1 MEALRGLFLCYLV
14 GSLPFAYWITRW
26 RTGLDIFEVGEGNV
40 GARNVWH
47 VVGPPWG
54 VLTAVLDA
62 LKGVAAVA
70 LARSWGLDPWLC
82 GFAAVFGHG
91 YPVFHRFRGGKGL
104 ATALGVALAVVPLA
118 TLATLATYGG
128 LYLLSRHF
136 HGAITAAMVSFFL
149 VWIPLSRVPLEQAQR
164 ALLLF
169 LWLGVKRLLDHRHM
183 VSVKARDA
191 HWKG

>member
-1 MEALRGLFLCYLV
+1 MEVLQGLLACYLV

-54 VLTAVLDA
+54 VLTALLDA

-82 GFAAVFGHG
+82 GFAAVLGHG

-104 ATALGVALAVVPLA
+104 ATALGVALAILPGV
-118 TLATLATYGG
+118 TLATLATYGALFWLG
-128 LYLLSRHF
+128 RNF
-136 HGAITAAMVSFFL
+136 HLAITLALVSLFL
-149 VWIPLSRVPLEQAQR
+149 VWMPLASVPLSEARK

-169 LWLGVKRLLDHRHM
+169 LWLGVKRMLDHRHM
-183 VSVKARDA
+183 VRIRARDV
-191 HWKG
+191 HWKE

>member
-1 MEALRGLFLCYLV
+1 MQVLQGLFVCYLV

-26 RTGLDIFEVGEGNV
+26 RTGLDIFEVGEGNM

-62 LKGVAAVA
+62 LKGVAAVT
-70 LARSWGLDPWLC
+70 LARSWGLDPWLA
-82 GFAAVFGHG
+82 GLAAVVGHG

-104 ATALGVALAVVPLA
+104 ATAFGVALTLLPWA
-118 TLATLATYGG
+118 TLATLATY
-128 LYLLSRHF
+128 LLLFLLTRHF
-136 HGAITAAMVSFFL
+136 HFAITTALVSLFV
-149 VWIPLSRVPLEQAQR
+149 VWLPLSQAPAGTARR

-169 LWLGVKRLLDHRHM
+169 LWLGAKRLLDHRHM
-183 VSVKARDA
+183 TQVKARDV

>member
-1 MEALRGLFLCYLV
+1 MQALQGLFACYLI

-26 RTGLDIFEVGEGNV
+26 RTGLDIFEVGEGNM

-62 LKGVAAVA
+62 LKGVAAVL
-70 LARSWGLDPWLC
+70 LARSWGLDPWLA
-82 GFAAVFGHG
+82 GWAAVVGHG

-104 ATALGVALAVVPLA
+104 ATAFGVAFTLVPWATAA
-118 TLATLATYGG
+118 TLVTYA
-128 LYLLSRHF
+128 LLFLLSRNFHF
-136 HGAITAAMVSFFL
+136 AITLAMVSFFGVWLPL
-149 VWIPLSRVPLEQAQR
+149 VHAPASTGIR

-169 LWLGVKRLLDHRHM
+169 LWLGLKRLLDHRHM
-183 VSVKARDA
+183 AVVRARDVY
-191 HWKG
+191 WKD

>member
-1 MEALRGLFLCYLV
+1 MEAIRGLFLCYLV

-26 RTGLDIFEVGEGNV
+26 RTGLDPFEVGEGNV

-47 VVGPPWG
+47 VVGPGWG
-54 VLTAVLDA
+54 VLTALLDA
-62 LKGVAAVA
+62 LKGVAAVT
-70 LARSWGLDPWLC
+70 LARSWGLDPWLG
-82 GFAAVFGHG
+82 GFAAVLGHG

-104 ATALGVALAVVPLA
+104 ATALGVALALVPLA
-118 TLATLATYGG
+118 TVATLGTYAG

-136 HGAITAAMVSFFL
+136 HFAITTAMVSFFV
-149 VWIPLSRVPLEQAQR
+149 VWVPVSRVPLDQAKR

-183 VSVKARDA
+183 VQVKARDV